1 MGIMWHPPE
10 TYLSKWATENELS
23 AARFVARL
31 DETARNDMH
40 ITPAKLARINKYCAL
55 QDGEPALSE
64 TSFEGLLT
72 SLLPAPAGLP
82 TLKKAAPVLF
92 RMLVYLSRY
101 PFMPEQQQATR
112 QEAEN
117 GPYHLPRSGL
127 LRAVLIAHN
136 DRARRTIGG
145 YGGGHT
151 RTRTVADHRRLLFQG
166 LAVQRESDPPGYD
179 ENVWRADA
187 AERARRLYDGISGEV
202 SSPDNALTNRDEMG
216 DELFHDVVD
225 FMCQLL
231 PDWKDSTVR
240 REDLLGLAKI
250 MIQDEGLYRA
260 PLQRYELRRT
270 DFEALVELLLLVYE
284 SPEEG
289 ETLPTNFTERRDK
302 VVEEFFGQR
311 KEIDFKVFD
320 EVSGSGRTEFD
331 TGSAGGNFADGDD
344 YKPSLLEM
352 LYWLLDELFEE
363 TAE

>member
-10 TYLSKWATENELS
+10 TYLNKWAAENKLS
-23 AARFVARL
+23 AASFLARL
-31 DETARNDMH
+31 DETARNDLH
-40 ITPAKLARINKYCAL
+40 ITPAKLAHIDKYCT
-55 QDGEPALSE
+55 DHNGELVISE
-64 TSFEGLLT
+64 ASFE
-72 SLLPAPAGLP
+72 SLLASFFPKPAGP
-82 TLKKAAPVLF
+82 PIVKKAAPVLF

-101 PFMPEQQQATR
+101 PFIPEQTTR
-112 QEAEN
+112 QKAKDT
-117 GPYHLPRSGL
+117 YLTRSGL
-127 LRAVLIAHN
+127 LRAVLIAHR
-136 DRARRTIGG
+136 DRASRTIGG

-151 RTRTVADHRRLLFQG
+151 RTRTASDHRRLLFQS

-187 AERARRLYDGISGEV
+187 AERSRRYHDGTSGEV
-202 SSPDNALTNRDEMG
+202 YCPDNALTNRDEMR

-231 PDWKDSTVR
+231 PDWQEHTVR
-240 REDLLGLAKI
+240 RQDLLGLAKN
-250 MIQDEGLYRA
+250 MIEEEGLSRA
-260 PLQRYELRRT
+260 PLQKNELRRA

-289 ETLPTNFTERRDK
+289 ETLPANFTERRDK
-302 VVEEFFGQR
+302 IVEEFFGQR
-311 KEIDFKVFD
+311 EGIDFKTFD

-331 TGSAGGNFADGDD
+331 TGSAGGNFAEGDD

-352 LYWLLDELFEE
+352 LYWILDEFFKE